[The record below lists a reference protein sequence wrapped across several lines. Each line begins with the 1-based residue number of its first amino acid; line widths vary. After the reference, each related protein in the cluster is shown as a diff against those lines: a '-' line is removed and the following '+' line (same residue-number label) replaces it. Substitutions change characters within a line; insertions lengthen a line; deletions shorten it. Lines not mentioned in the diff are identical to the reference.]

1 MYKLIKN
8 RGFLEGIIIGKGNN
22 KTKYLI
28 TPHFVQRMY
37 QRCVMD
43 DDVAECLV
51 KGEWRRGSKKGYV
64 EVEYKL
70 MKVVIKNRNLD
81 CKNWLITV
89 YYKKKITDKAKKLA
103 KTNNLDAFKL
113 ARDLRDLTISFVQN
127 T

>member
-1 MYKLIKN
+1 MYRLIKN
-8 RGFLEGIIIGKGNN
+8 RGIFEGIVIGDGNN

-37 QRCVMD
+37 QRCVMA

-51 KGEWRRGSKKGYV
+51 RGEWRKGSKKGYV

-70 MKVVIKNRNLD
+70 MKVVIEKKNR
-81 CKNWLITV
+81 KNNRLVTV

-103 KTNNLDAFKL
+103 
-113 ARDLRDLTISFVQN
+113 
-127 T
+127 